1 MVSCAGLTLMK
12 NKNTAP
18 VHGAVRYAVIV
29 SSCIEF
35 VRLGLSH
42 PPRKRGTRITH
53 CAPTQAL
60 GTHHALT
67 LSACCRTAQ
76 QERGALDRQPWRH
89 TGEIIRF
96 TMPEGTRKYTRYLPL
111 LSRRPGA
118 VHLRARGRSGR
129 TRRRQRAEPSRC
141 LRRLRALTISLR
153 IS

>member
-35 VRLGLSH
+35 VRLRLSH
-42 PPRKRGTRITH
+42 PPRKRSTRITH

-67 LSACCRTAQ
+67 LSACCLTAQ

-89 TGEIIRF
+89 AGEIIRF
-96 TMPEGTRKYTRYLPL
+96 TIPEGTRKYTRYLIVQ
-111 LSRRPGA
+111 LSHCCLDVPALSTCAGGDQGVPGA
-118 VHLRARGRSGR
+118 ASVQSPAGVCAACER
-129 TRRRQRAEPSRC
+129 
-141 LRRLRALTISLR
+141 
-153 IS
+153 